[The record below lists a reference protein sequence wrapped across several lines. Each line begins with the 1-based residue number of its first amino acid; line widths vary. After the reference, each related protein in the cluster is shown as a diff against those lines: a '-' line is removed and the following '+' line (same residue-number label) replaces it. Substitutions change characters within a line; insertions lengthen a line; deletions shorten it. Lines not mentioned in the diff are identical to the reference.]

1 MKAKYKDDPRQQF
14 LSGIDSLERR
24 RIRSLAEP
32 CVWTERML
40 TTLDK
45 GVKGGKWHSLIDKV
59 WKPENLR
66 AAFKRVQ
73 RNDGAAGVDRVTCEM
88 FAARLDTHIDW
99 LEKALHADRY
109 VPQPVQRTWIPK
121 PGQKEKRPLGIPTVR
136 DRTVQGALLNVLEPI
151 FERDFFTHSY
161 GFRRNH
167 SCKDA
172 LRRVTQLIADGY
184 VWVLDADLKSFFDT
198 IPHDQLLAL
207 IGHKVSDNRVLSLI
221 AAYLKQTILDELKEW
236 TPEEGTPQGA
246 VLSPLLANIYLDP
259 LDHLL
264 TDAGFEIVRYAD
276 DFVILCRSQ
285 SAAEAALVLIRQWTE
300 AAGLTLHPDKTHLVD
315 TRERGG
321 FDFLGYHFERG
332 MRWPRKKAMKQ
343 LRDRVRPLTKRTNGT
358 SLETI
363 IFRLNPILS
372 GWFEYFKHGRPYDL
386 LAIDKWTRMRL
397 RSILR
402 KRRKQKGRGRG
413 RDHQRWPNAFF
424 AELGLFSLAA
434 AHGEACQSV

>member
-1 MKAKYKDDPRQQF
+1 
-14 LSGIDSLERR
+14 
-24 RIRSLAEP
+24 
-32 CVWTERML
+32 ML
-40 TTLDK
+40 TTLDT

-99 LEKALHADRY
+99 LERALRTDRY
-109 VPQPVQRTWIPK
+109 VPQCVQRTWIPK

-151 FERDFFTHSY
+151 FERDFFEHSY
-161 GFRRNH
+161 GFRRDH

-172 LRRVTQLIADGY
+172 LRRVAQLLADGY

-207 IGHKVSDNRVLSLI
+207 IGQKVSDSRVLSLI
-221 AAYLKQTILDELKEW
+221 AAYLKQPILDELKEW

-259 LDHLL
+259 LDHLMA
-264 TDAGFEIVRYAD
+264 DAGFEMVRYAD

-285 SAAEAALVLIRQWTE
+285 SVAEAALALVRHWTE
-300 AAGLTLHPDKTHLVD
+300 EAGLLLHPDKTHLVD
-315 TRERGG
+315 TRQRGG

-332 MRWPRKKAMKQ
+332 MHWPRKKAIQQ
-343 LRDRVRPLTKRTNGT
+343 LRERIRPLTKRTNGT
-358 SLETI
+358 SLEAI
-363 IFRLNPILS
+363 VSRLNPVLS

-386 LAIDKWTRMRL
+386 PTLDGWIRMRL

-402 KRRKQKGRGRG
+402 KRHKRKGRGRG
-413 RDHQRWPNAFF
+413 RDNQRWPNAFF

-434 AHGEACQSV
+434 AHDEVGQSVRR